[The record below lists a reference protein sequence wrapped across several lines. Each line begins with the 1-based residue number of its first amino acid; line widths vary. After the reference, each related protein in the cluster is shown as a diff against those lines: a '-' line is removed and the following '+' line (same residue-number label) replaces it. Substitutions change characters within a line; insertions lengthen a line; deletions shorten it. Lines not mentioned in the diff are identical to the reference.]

1 MPVLDILALSKKD
14 LACLD
19 ETYAQVGSTELKPFA
34 NIASDDTRAMID
46 SAFAQI
52 LGVPSLR
59 PFAEA
64 LSREPIIT
72 NSPIVPETEA
82 AAGFAVQERL
92 SLL

>member
-1 MPVLDILALSKKD
+1 
-14 LACLD
+14 
-19 ETYAQVGSTELKPFA
+19 
-34 NIASDDTRAMID
+34 MID